1 MEDKIKDRLEKLSI
15 EELNDIKSFIE
26 DTKESKKL
34 GNIPVG
40 ETFEFEG
47 KKYIVKEVGNFELS
61 LLLEQTITSAC
72 ELCAFEG
79 SGVCSQL
86 FCCVSFQRC
95 DNISVYFIEK

>member
-1 MEDKIKDRLEKLSI
+1 MK
-15 EELNDIKSFIE
+15 N
-26 DTKESKKL
+26 KENVKY

-47 KKYIVKEVGNFELS
+47 KEYIVKKVDNFELS

-79 SGVCSQL
+79 RGVCDQL

-95 DNISVYFIEK
+95 DNTSVYFVEKQ